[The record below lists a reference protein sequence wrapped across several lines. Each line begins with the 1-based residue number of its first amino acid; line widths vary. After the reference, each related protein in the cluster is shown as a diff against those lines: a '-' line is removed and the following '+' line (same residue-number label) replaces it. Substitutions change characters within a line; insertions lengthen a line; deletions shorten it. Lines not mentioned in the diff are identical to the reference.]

1 MKKFLLIL
9 AAVFC
14 CTLGANAQET
24 PDYFC
29 LTFTTSSTIQ
39 RSITVTKEGSSWVDN
54 PQIEYNINGA
64 EDWHNV
70 GYGTAIDINDG
81 DKVYFRA
88 GKDGTPCENTTFS
101 ESTTNYICF
110 NIANLAYNV
119 DVSASGNIM
128 SLLDGEYFESMAT
141 VPKYAFYR
149 LFTKSTTASSR
160 LMDISKLRLPAT
172 TVSDFAYSYLFYK
185 CTSITEAPT
194 LPAATLGEG
203 CYSYMFSNCSSL
215 RTAPALPAKILA
227 ESCYDSMF
235 EECGNLTV
243 APILPAT
250 TLTKY
255 CYRYMFYKCSSLNNI
270 EVYFAK
276 WPQTMSSYSDDPDYQ
291 GTYNWV
297 SSVPTTGGE
306 FICPEELSHTTS
318 SDFGYNRIP
327 GSLSSHWTISYVTT
341 ETELND
347 NEPYTGVKDKTTNLT
362 YNRTF
367 ATANLWEPLYV
378 PFSINITADL
388 LSKCDIADIYMVS
401 KGSGVYSGKDVTVVR
416 KMSAEETT
424 IAHTPY
430 FIRAKASGDFT
441 FTQENTLLKAA
452 PQTPSI
458 IDCST
463 TKDKYEFI
471 GSYSGETLNP
481 ASGDFY
487 ILDAEGALTKISEET
502 TLPFNRWYMKKTSR
516 QIQPIGA
523 NLSPLMPILTIGED
537 DTTGIIGLDEVKTNA
552 NGKLYNMMGVA
563 VEAGRA
569 SLPAGVYIQHGKK
582 FIVK

>member
-14 CTLGANAQET
+14 CTLGVNAQET

-29 LTFTTSSTIQ
+29 LTFTTNIS
-39 RSITVTKEGSSWVDN
+39 RSITVNKDGSSWTGN
-54 PQIEYNINGA
+54 PEIEYNINGTG
-64 EDWHNV
+64 WHNV
-70 GYGTAIDINDG
+70 VYNGNISFNDG

-88 GKDGTPCENTTFS
+88 GKDGTAGVNETFS

-110 NIANLAYNV
+110 NVANLNTNV
-119 DVSASGNIM
+119 SVSASGNIM
-128 SLLDGEYFESMAT
+128 SLLDGTNFESLTT
-141 VPKYAFYR
+141 VPAYAFYR
-149 LFTKSTTASSR
+149 LLTRSTTASSR

-172 TVSDFAYSYLFYK
+172 AVSDYAYSYLFYK

-194 LPAATLGEG
+194 LPATTLGEG
-203 CYSYMFSNCSSL
+203 CYSYMFSDCSQL
-215 RTAPALPAKILA
+215 ATAPSLPASTLA
-227 ESCYDSMF
+227 NSCYDHMF
-235 EECGNLTV
+235 YNCVNLQAT
-243 APILPAT
+243 PTLPAP
-250 TLTKY
+250 TLKRY
-255 CYRYMFYKCSSLNNI
+255 CYQYMFASCEKLKNI
-270 EVYFAK
+270 EVYFTE
-276 WPQTMSSYSDDPDYQ
+276 WPNCSYKDDESETYK
-291 GTYNWV
+291 GTYSWV
-297 SSVPTTGGE
+297 NNVPTTGGE
-306 FICPEELSHTTS
+306 FICPEDLSHTTS
-318 SDFGYNRIP
+318 DDFGINRIP
-327 GSLSSHWTISYVTT
+327 GTLSSHWTISYVTT

-347 NEPYTGVKDKTTNLT
+347 NEPYTGVKDKTTDLI

-367 ATANLWEPLYV
+367 TTANLWEPLYV
-378 PFSINITADL
+378 PFSITITEDL

-452 PQTPSI
+452 PQTSST

-471 GSYSGETLNP
+471 GSYTGETLNP
-481 ASGDFY
+481 ADGDFY

-502 TLPFNRWYMKKTSR
+502 TLHCNRWYMQKTSR

-523 NLSPLMPILTIGED
+523 NLAPSMPILTIGED

-569 SLPAGVYIQHGKK
+569 SLPAGVYLQHGKK

>member
-14 CTLGANAQET
+14 CTLGVNAQET

-29 LTFTTSSTIQ
+29 ITNTATTSGSFTFKKNGSLWTKDLPKLEYYDGEKWQNVTIGTGV
-39 RSITVTKEGSSWVDN
+39 SIPANTS
-54 PQIEYNINGA
+54 Y
-64 EDWHNV
+64 
-70 GYGTAIDINDG
+70 
-81 DKVYFRA
+81 YFRA
-88 GKDGTPCENTTFS
+88 GEDSNPTTNASFS
-101 ESTTNYICF
+101 EDESNYISISTF
-110 NIANLAYNV
+110 KTYRV
-119 DVSASGNIM
+119 SGNIM
-128 SLLDGEYFESMAT
+128 SLLDGTDFETLTT
-141 VPKYAFYR
+141 VPDYAFYR
-149 LFTKSTTASSR
+149 LFPLAGSANNTYLK
-160 LMDISKLRLPAT
+160 DISNLRLPAT
-172 TVSDFAYSYLFYK
+172 NLGAY
-185 CTSITEAPT
+185 
-194 LPAATLGEG
+194 
-203 CYSYMFSNCSSL
+203 CYSYMFYKCTDIT
-215 RTAPALPAKILA
+215 TAPKLP
-227 ESCYDSMF
+227 
-235 EECGNLTV
+235 
-243 APILPAT
+243 APIL
-250 TLTKY
+250 KDH
-255 CYRYMFYKCSSLNNI
+255 CYSYMFNGCGSLCDI
-270 EVYFAK
+270 EVNFTK
-276 WPQTMSSYSDDPDYQ
+276 WPGISGDDVWATQSWLNSVASS
-291 GTYNWV
+291 GTFTCPGDLTPEGGSYYGSGKIPEGWKV
-297 SSVPTTGGE
+297 DHPTN
-306 FICPEELSHTTS
+306 FIT
-318 SDFGYNRIP
+318 
-327 GSLSSHWTISYVTT
+327 
-341 ETELND
+341 LND
-347 NEPYTGVKDKTTNLT
+347 NEAYTGAKDKTATVT

-367 ATANLWEPLYV
+367 TTANLWEPLYV
-378 PFSINITADL
+378 PFSITITEDL

-441 FTQENTLLKAA
+441 FTQENTLVKAA

-523 NLSPLMPILTIGED
+523 NLAPSMPILTIGED

-552 NGKLYNMMGVA
+552 NDKLYNMMGVA

-569 SLPAGVYIQHGKK
+569 SLPAGVYLQHGKK
-582 FIVK
+582 FIIK